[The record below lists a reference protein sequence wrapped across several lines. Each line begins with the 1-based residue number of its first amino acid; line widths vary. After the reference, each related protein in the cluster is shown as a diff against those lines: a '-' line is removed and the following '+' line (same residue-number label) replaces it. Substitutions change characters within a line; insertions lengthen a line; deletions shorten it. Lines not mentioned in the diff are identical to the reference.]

1 MQASNPH
8 DHDEQFARRALDLAR
23 QGIALTSPNPCV
35 GAVIAT
41 PDGTIVG
48 EGFHTYEGKKH
59 AEILALEQAGTRARG
74 ATIYVNLEPCSH
86 QGRTGPCADAVIAT
100 GIARVVCSME
110 DPNPQVAGRG
120 FAKLRAAGIQVDM
133 NLFEADARKLNEA
146 FAKYIRHKAPLVTL
160 KSAMTLDGKIARGTD
175 LDASV
180 RGTARTDW
188 ITGEVA
194 RAHVQQLR
202 HQSDAILTGI
212 GTVLADDPLLTDRT
226 GLPRRRSL
234 LRVVLDSHLRL
245 PLASR
250 ISQSARE
257 DVLVFTE
264 DTDLSRKNEL
274 EKLGIRVELV
284 PRSGDNALDLSA
296 ILNRLGEL
304 EITSLLIE
312 GGSHLNA
319 SVLDSR
325 LVDKVFLFLA
335 PKIFGDA
342 GVPFAAGLHQSI
354 EFTNPQFHQFADD
367 CAIEGYLSDRYSG

>member
-8 DHDEQFARRALDLAR
+8 DHDEQFARRALELAR

-74 ATIYVNLEPCSH
+74 ATIYVTLEPCSH
-86 QGRTGPCADAVIAT
+86 QGSTGHCADAVIAT

-133 NLFEADARKLNEA
+133 NLFEADAGKPNEA

-367 CAIEGYLSDRYSG
+367 CAIEGYLSDPYSG